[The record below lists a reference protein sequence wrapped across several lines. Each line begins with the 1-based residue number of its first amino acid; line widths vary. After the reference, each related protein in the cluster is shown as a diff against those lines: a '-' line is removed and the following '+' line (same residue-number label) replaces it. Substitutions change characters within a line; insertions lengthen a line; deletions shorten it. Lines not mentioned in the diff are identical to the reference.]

1 MCLAIPMR
9 LIERRELAG
18 TAEIDGVRREVGLML
33 CPEAQVGGF
42 VLVHAGYA
50 IGTIDEDEAHK
61 TLALLR
67 EAASGGALGEA
78 RP

>member
-9 LIERRELAG
+9 LVELRELSG
-18 TAEIDGVRREVGLML
+18 IAEVDGVRREVGLML
-33 CPEAQVGGF
+33 CPDVALGDY

-67 EAASGGALGEA
+67 EAAQGFPDGA
-78 RP
+78 PS